1 MQRVIDAIVPKE
13 VLYVEDHP
21 TNVSLMKA
29 IFRRRPHLELVVAND
44 GREARELAT
53 HLQPSLL
60 LLDLRLP
67 DTHGVTLLKELRRVE
82 GWANIPA
89 VAVTAESGFQLAGS
103 GFSEVWAKPLD
114 LAFLLGRLDHLTS
127 APVIHSA
134 SREDAV
140 AHPLSP
146 SLSALQTATR

>member
-1 MQRVIDAIVPKE
+1 MQRAIDAIVPKE

-29 IFRRRPHLELVVAND
+29 VFGRRPHLELVVAND

-67 DTHGVTLLKELRRVE
+67 DTHGAALLNELRRVD
-82 GWANIPA
+82 GWAHIPA
-89 VAVTAESGFQLAGS
+89 VAVTAETDFQLDGS

-114 LAFLLGRLDHLTS
+114 LAFVLGRLDQLTTAPFVHS
-127 APVIHSA
+127 AP
-134 SREDAV
+134 REDV

-146 SLSALQTATR
+146 FLPELQAAAR